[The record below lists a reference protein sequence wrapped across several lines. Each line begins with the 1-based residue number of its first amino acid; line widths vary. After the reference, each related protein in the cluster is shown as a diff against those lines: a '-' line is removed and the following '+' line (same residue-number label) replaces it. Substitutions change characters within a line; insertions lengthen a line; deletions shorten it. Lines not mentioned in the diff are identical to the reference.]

1 VCYIK
6 TWCYYIKMTTYKK
19 KTKTKVNRVQTR
31 AKTKVA
37 SNTKL
42 KSKTK
47 SPALPLL
54 SRSELSAKIQWLI
67 DLGGTVAL
75 LESVVG
81 DLCGKKITV
90 NELGKSV
97 PESKRKNMLLF
108 MKGDSDAGH
117 WVFYNNKGVKMDP
130 YEMQHQR
137 PGSHQFCQ
145 TFSLIYAAGFCNAD
159 YKKDFLNKLKSGQAH
174 FGDNI
179 RVAAA
184 FWRHMLTKYHNPDL
198 SEWMIGEVQQ
208 INDELKQVQDTR
220 TRQTNAIAEDS
231 DAIDLPFVL
240 SKLDDIDLYADQIAK
255 ST

>member
-1 VCYIK
+1 
-6 TWCYYIKMTTYKK
+6 MTTYKK

-31 AKTKVA
+31 AKTKAA

-42 KSKTK
+42 KSK
-47 SPALPLL
+47 SSALPRL

-117 WVFYNNKGVKMDP
+117 WMFYNNKGVKMDP
-130 YEMQHQR
+130 YDLEHQR

-145 TFSLIYAAGFCNAD
+145 TISLIYATSACNAD
-159 YKKDFLNKLKSGQAH
+159 YKTEFFDKLKPGHTH

-179 RVAAA
+179 RVAVS
-184 FWRHMLTKYHNPDL
+184 FWRHMFSKYHNPDL
-198 SEWMIGEVQQ
+198 SEWMIAEVKD
-208 INDELKQVQDTR
+208 INDSLKMAHDAR

-231 DAIDLPFVL
+231 DVIDLPFIL
-240 SKLDDIDLYADQIAK
+240 SKFDDIELYADQIAK
-255 ST
+255 NT

>member
-1 VCYIK
+1 MVLLYK
-6 TWCYYIKMTTYKK
+6 KMTTYKK
-19 KTKTKVNRVQTR
+19 KTNTKVNRVQTR

-37 SNTKL
+37 TKLKTKL
-42 KSKTK
+42 KSKSK

-75 LESVVG
+75 LESVIA

-90 NELGKSV
+90 NELGKTV

-117 WVFYNNKGVKMDP
+117 WVFYTNKGVKMDP
-130 YEMQHQR
+130 YEMQHQK

-145 TFSLIYAAGFCNAD
+145 TFSLIYATSACNGD
-159 YKKDFLNKLKSGQAH
+159 YKTEFFDKLKPGQTH

-179 RVAAA
+179 RVAVS

-198 SEWMIGEVQQ
+198 SEWMIAEVKD
-208 INDELKQVQDTR
+208 INDSLKMVQDAR
-220 TRQTNAIAEDS
+220 TRQTNAIAGDS
-231 DAIDLPFVL
+231 DSIDLPFIL
-240 SKLDDIDLYADQIAK
+240 NKLHDIHLYAEQIAK
-255 ST
+255 NT